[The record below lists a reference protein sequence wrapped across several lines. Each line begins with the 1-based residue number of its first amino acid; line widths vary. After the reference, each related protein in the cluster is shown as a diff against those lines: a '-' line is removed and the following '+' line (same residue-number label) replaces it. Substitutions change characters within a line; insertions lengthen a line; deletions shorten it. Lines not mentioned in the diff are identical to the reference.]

1 MLQDLQKFA
10 VAMLLLTAARGA
22 PADENA
28 PVGTGS
34 ASVSVAP
41 EAGANPLPLLDGSE
55 ADDLDAL
62 LDLADEDLGQVSRV
76 NVTAPS
82 LDMEVTSVSRRKST
96 VGRPPAAVFV
106 ITQEMIRRS
115 GATSIPE
122 VLRMAP
128 GVRVARISSH
138 QWAISIRGFGGLY
151 SNKLQVQ
158 IDGRSIYTPLFGG
171 VVWAAQDIPLTE
183 IERIEVIRG
192 PGASVWGANAVN
204 GIINIMTKHTEQTE
218 GLQVRGGTGTYE
230 RGFTNIQYGTRIGER
245 T

>member
-1 MLQDLQKFA
+1 MTEVVREGSTVMLQDLQKFA

-96 VGRPPAAVFV
+96 VGRSPAAVFV

-115 GATSIPE
+115 GHFHSGSAAHGSGSSGRTNQFSP
-122 VLRMAP
+122 VGDFHP
-128 GVRVARISSH
+128 GLWRT
-138 QWAISIRGFGGLY
+138 
-151 SNKLQVQ
+151 VQ
-158 IDGRSIYTPLFGG
+158 
-171 VVWAAQDIPLTE
+171 
-183 IERIEVIRG
+183 
-192 PGASVWGANAVN
+192 
-204 GIINIMTKHTEQTE
+204 
-218 GLQVRGGTGTYE
+218 
-230 RGFTNIQYGTRIGER
+230 
-245 T
+245 